1 MRKAE
6 GDEEEEGG
14 EEREETGGRVRKAT
28 GSHDWG
34 L

>member
-1 MRKAE
+1 MRRAE
-6 GDEEEEGG
+6 GDEEEEG
-14 EEREETGGRVRKAT
+14 EKTGGRVKKAT